1 MHNLVKSFLTSINF
15 DNLSGEK
22 KPDFVINK
30 KFFIKGDNKM
40 KKIKKFLLTIAMT
53 MIFSVSAF
61 AASGFEFLF
70 QLAGGAGVV
79 IPNKEAK
86 DLGIK
91 GTLSADADVSAQI
104 GYMFQVKEGFGISV
118 LGELGYSFDVYSM
131 GYGDTTVTSVGGIYS
146 AKDGLDIGL
155 FYHSFKIGLLPKFNI
170 GFGGRHGLAIGI
182 GGGVKIPISGRF
194 STTSTIAGEGATI
207 EEVKFTDGINLKRQD
222 IVDLFSPSVIG
233 YMKVTFDY
241 YLFFTDNI
249 AMNFGLYL
257 GGDFGPKQKETKIG
271 GDAFDIGLQLGFR
284 FGPKA

>member
-1 MHNLVKSFLTSINF
+1 
-15 DNLSGEK
+15 
-22 KPDFVINK
+22 
-30 KFFIKGDNKM
+30 M
-40 KKIKKFLLTIAMT
+40 KKIKKFLLTIAIT

-91 GTLSADADVSAQI
+91 GSLSADADVSAQI

-131 GYGDTTVTSVGGIYS
+131 GYGDTSVTSVGGTYS
-146 AKDGLDIGL
+146 AKEGLDIGL
-155 FYHSFKIGLLPKFNI
+155 FYHSFKLGLLPKFNI

-182 GGGVKIPISGRF
+182 GGGVKIPLAGNM
-194 STTSTIAGEGATI
+194 STTSTIAVNGVTSDA
-207 EEVKFTDGINLKRQD
+207 GIKTEDKITLSRQD
-222 IVDLFSPSVIG
+222 INDFFSPSVIG

-257 GGDFGPKQKETKIG
+257 GRDFAPKQKDTKIG

>member
-1 MHNLVKSFLTSINF
+1 
-15 DNLSGEK
+15 
-22 KPDFVINK
+22 
-30 KFFIKGDNKM
+30 M

-70 QLAGGAGVV
+70 QLAGGAGAA

-86 DLGIK
+86 DLGF
-91 GTLSADADVSAQI
+91 GTGLSFDADISAQI

-118 LGELGYSFDVYSM
+118 LGELGYAWDFYVG
-131 GYGDTTVTSVGGIYS
+131 GYGDTSVSSNTSGGATTYS
-146 AKDGLDIGL
+146 AKDGASIRQY
-155 FYHSFKIGLLPKFNI
+155 YHSFKLGLLPKFNI

-182 GGGVKIPISGRF
+182 GGGVKIPITGNYGAF
-194 STTSTIAGEGATI
+194 ITTVGTDT
-207 EEVKFTDGINLKRQD
+207 VKENLQYEQDINLKRQD
-222 IVDLFSPSVIG
+222 IVDLYSPSVIG

-257 GGDFGPKQKETKIG
+257 GGDFAPKLK
-271 GDAFDIGLQLGFR
+271 DAKYGYNSFDMGLQLGFR

>member
-1 MHNLVKSFLTSINF
+1 
-15 DNLSGEK
+15 
-22 KPDFVINK
+22 
-30 KFFIKGDNKM
+30 M

-53 MIFSVSAF
+53 MALGTSAF

-118 LGELGYSFDVYSM
+118 LGELGYSFDGYTM
-131 GYGDTTVTSVGGIYS
+131 GYGNTSVVSASIGGGNTTYS
-146 AKDGLDIGL
+146 AEDGLDIGL
-155 FYHSFKIGLLPKFNI
+155 YYHSFKLGLLPKFNI

-182 GGGVKIPISGRF
+182 GGGVKIPLAGKQSLT
-194 STTSTIAGEGATI
+194 STTVGDSYTTSEEAKTQIDIA
-207 EEVKFTDGINLKRQD
+207 LKRKD
-222 IVDLFSPSVIG
+222 ITDMFSPSVIG

-249 AMNFGLYL
+249 GMNFGLYL
-257 GGDFGPKQKETKIG
+257 GGDFAPKIKDVKYG
-271 GDAFDIGLQLGFR
+271 YNSFDMGLQLGFR

>member
-1 MHNLVKSFLTSINF
+1 
-15 DNLSGEK
+15 
-22 KPDFVINK
+22 
-30 KFFIKGDNKM
+30 M
-40 KKIKKFLLTIAMT
+40 KKIKKFLLTMAMT
-53 MIFSVSAF
+53 MALGTSAF

-70 QLAGGAGVV
+70 QLAGGPGVV

-91 GTLSADADVSAQI
+91 GSLSSDADISAQI

-118 LGELGYSFDVYSM
+118 LGELGYSWDAYFM
-131 GYGDTTVTSVGGIYS
+131 GYGDTSVISGGIAGGDTKYS
-146 AKDGLDIGL
+146 AKEGLDIGL
-155 FYHSFKIGLLPKFNI
+155 YYHSFKLGLLPKFNI

-182 GGGVKIPISGRF
+182 GGGVKIPISGWF
-194 STTSTIAGEGATI
+194 STTSTFAVNDATTI
-207 EEVKFTDGINLKRQD
+207 EDVKSTFEINLKRQD

-257 GGDFGPKQKETKIG
+257 GGDFGPKQKDTKIG
-271 GDAFDIGLQLGFR
+271 GNSFDMGLQLGFR

>member
-1 MHNLVKSFLTSINF
+1 
-15 DNLSGEK
+15 
-22 KPDFVINK
+22 
-30 KFFIKGDNKM
+30 M
-40 KKIKKFLLTIAMT
+40 KNIKKFLLTMAMT

-79 IPNKEAK
+79 IPTKEAK
-86 DLGIK
+86 DLLGVK
-91 GTLSADADVSAQI
+91 GELSADADVSAQI

-118 LGELGYSFDVYSM
+118 LGELGYSWDAYM
-131 GYGDTTVTSVGGIYS
+131 IGKGDTTLSSIGDTYTAKNGISIQQY
-146 AKDGLDIGL
+146 
-155 FYHSFKIGLLPKFNI
+155 YHSFKLGLLPKFNI

-182 GGGVKIPISGRF
+182 GGGVKIPL
-194 STTSTIAGEGATI
+194 AGHQSIINTFEGNSQPKENVYVENSVDFKRKDI
-207 EEVKFTDGINLKRQD
+207 TDM
-222 IVDLFSPSVIG
+222 FSPSVIG

-249 AMNFGLYL
+249 GMNFGLYL
-257 GGDFGPKQKETKIG
+257 GGDFGLKEKDTKMG

>member
-1 MHNLVKSFLTSINF
+1 
-15 DNLSGEK
+15 
-22 KPDFVINK
+22 
-30 KFFIKGDNKM
+30 M
-40 KKIKKFLLTIAMT
+40 KKIKKFLLTMAMT
-53 MIFSVSAF
+53 MALGTSAF

-131 GYGDTTVTSVGGIYS
+131 GYGDTSVTSSSIAGNTTYS

-194 STTSTIAGEGATI
+194 STTSTFAGEGATI
-207 EEVKFTDGINLKRQD
+207 EEVKFTDGINLKRKD
-222 IVDLFSPSVIG
+222 ITDLFSPSVIG

-257 GGDFGPKQKETKIG
+257 GGDFAPKQKETKIG